1 MNMEIFK
8 PKKNPKPD
16 CLEPDDEFYDHSH
29 GMACGEFT
37 LCGIAC
43 EEWNY
48 NQTLPRKRIT
58 CPNCLAL
65 IRLCREYK
73 L

>member
-1 MNMEIFK
+1 MEIIK
-8 PKKNPKPD
+8 PNTNKYAD
-16 CLEPDDEFYDHSH
+16 CLDNGDAFFTHSH
-29 GMACGEFT
+29 GLVNKEFT

-43 EEWNY
+43 EEWGY
-48 NQTLPRKRIT
+48 EDYQPRKRIT
-58 CPNCLAL
+58 CPKCLGM